1 MATLPK
7 YSFPKGSWH
16 EPSAPFWED
25 TNCHWQHIFIIGIHS
40 SGSPH
45 HQTGSTLNTKW
56 LPHSSWMIDLQMH
69 RWLVVTDCK
78 DTNNFQPTKDN
89 PTFFPS
95 CPYNSQPPSP
105 TSPRNYWYPH
115 VSDPH
120 LYHFKRLRGIIMS
133 LCSFS
138 RYALWKRQSRAPL
151 SNKRKAPPDKCQ
163 AMPFFLRSAR

>member
-1 MATLPK
+1 MALP
-7 YSFPKGSWH
+7 YP
-16 EPSAPFWED
+16 
-25 TNCHWQHIFIIGIHS
+25 HS

-95 CPYNSQPPSP
+95 CPYNSQSPSP

-133 LCSFS
+133 FCPYYLKYVLLFFQSLRFVKALKRVLCLYSF
-138 RYALWKRQSRAPL
+138 LCLKQT
-151 SNKRKAPPDKCQ
+151 KAPPDECQ
-163 AMPFFLRSAR
+163 AMPLFLRCVRWWLYFSDLSLET